1 MKGGM
6 KVDFEPMVDDV
17 CKHLNVDKNL
27 VKAIISAE
35 SSWNPL
41 AETKYARGLMG
52 ISKIA
57 LDDINLR
64 YGLNYSYGDMFEPRK
79 NVEVGVL
86 YLKWLL
92 DYFKSHYPFNIF
104 YISYA
109 IMAYNFGIGNVNTW
123 LRNTKP
129 DNSHIDEFIP
139 KETRDHLLDVMWWYT
154 YFKNRKI
161 DK

>member
-109 IMAYNFGIGNVNTW
+109 IMAYNWGIGNVRHW
-123 LRNTKP
+123 LEEVDY
-129 DNSHIDEFIP
+129 DNAKIDEAIP
-139 KETRDHLLDVMWWYT
+139 LETKNYLVDVMKWYK
-154 YFKNRKI
+154 YYCNGLK
-161 DK
+161 